1 VQLHL
6 LLSSQ
11 SKLSPTR
18 VQHLKSVDERRKSYP
33 NQSQGIINIDFII
46 EMTEESEFFDLL
58 HVFLFWFVH
67 RAVLSLLRIG
77 TLSHCHCRQ

>member
-1 VQLHL
+1 MRTQKIHTVLLMKKQGQAEVQLHL

-46 EMTEESEFFDLL
+46 EMTED
-58 HVFLFWFVH
+58 
-67 RAVLSLLRIG
+67 
-77 TLSHCHCRQ
+77 